1 MAATMSLNSTI
12 AGGLAA
18 ALALGTLVL
27 PAATANA
34 RPLGDEVRI
43 GIMDHD
49 SSIFRKRHETSDPD
63 INAEVL
69 FASPKMLDWAYSP
82 RPLIGATINTG
93 GGTSLGYAGLG
104 WNFDLGS
111 NFFIDASLAGAIHN
125 GETDK
130 STKDS
135 RDYGCR
141 VQFHETLSLGYD
153 LDQHSSIM
161 ATIGHMSN
169 AALCDKND
177 GLTNVGVRYGYR
189 F

>member
-1 MAATMSLNSTI
+1 MA
-12 AGGLAA
+12 
-18 ALALGTLVL
+18 L
-27 PAATANA
+27 PAATADA
-34 RPLGDEVRI
+34 RPLGEEVRI
-43 GIMDHD
+43 GILDHD
-49 SSIFRKRHETSDPD
+49 TALFRDRHETSDPD

-69 FASPKMLDWAYSP
+69 FASPDFLGWAFSP

-111 NFFIDASLAGAIHN
+111 NFFIDASLGGAIHN
-125 GETDK
+125 GETHK

-141 VQFHETLSLGYD
+141 VLFHETLSVGYD
-153 LDQHSSIM
+153 LDEHSSLM
-161 ATIGHMSN
+161 ATAEHMSN
-169 AALCDKND
+169 AAFCDKND
-177 GLTNVGVRYGYR
+177 GLTNIGLRYGYR